1 MKTLSLRQAAL
12 ETGKSKSTISNALK
26 KGKIS
31 YISKGK
37 SGYQIDPSELFRV
50 YPRKDTE
57 QGQLGHFRTVD
68 EPSKGTD
75 GELAL
80 LREMLERE
88 KELTKAL
95 LERLD
100 RSEEERREISLRL
113 ENQSQRK
120 KFLGIF

>member
-26 KGKIS
+26 TGKIS
-31 YISKGK
+31 YISKDHT
-37 SGYQIDPSELFRV
+37 GYKIDPSELFRV
-50 YPRKDTE
+50 YPRTSSE
-57 QGQLGHFRTVD
+57 QVELGHLRNTPEDTDRTH
-68 EPSKGTD
+68 

-88 KELTKAL
+88 REINKGLNEK
-95 LERLD
+95 LD
-100 RSEEERREISLRL
+100 RSEDERREIFLRL
-113 ENQSQRK
+113 EHLNKKK